1 MPGILYLVGTPIGNL
16 QDISPRALEALR
28 TADLIAAE
36 DTRQAL
42 KLLNHFGFKA
52 KLVSYHQHN
61 EEKRLP
67 ALLALLAAGH
77 AVALVSDAGMP
88 GISDPGEKLVRAAR
102 EAGFPVVPIPGP
114 SAFLLA
120 LAASGLPT
128 GEFHFVGFLPRRNRP
143 RKELL
148 ARLAAEPATLVF
160 YEAPHRLAR
169 TLAELRN
176 ALGGERRVVVA
187 RELTKIH
194 EEFWRGSLAEAAA
207 HFGANPVRGEI
218 TLVVAGRRAEPE
230 VVPAVPLDEAVLR
243 IEKRLQEGQSLLGA
257 VRSVAEETGLPK
269 NELYRRYLAA
279 KKNSS
284 QRE

>member
-1 MPGILYLVGTPIGNL
+1 MPGVLYLVGTPIGNL
-16 QDISPRALEALR
+16 KDISPRALEALR
-28 TADLIAAE
+28 AADLIAAE
-36 DTRQAL
+36 DTRQTL
-42 KLLNHFGFKA
+42 KLLNHFGLKA

-67 ALLALLAAGH
+67 ELLALLAEGRV
-77 AVALVSDAGMP
+77 VALVADAGMP

-128 GEFHFVGFLPRRNRP
+128 GEFHFVGFLPRRNKA

-148 ARLAAEPATLVF
+148 ARLAVEPATLVL

-169 TLAELRN
+169 TLAELHE
-176 ALGGERRVVVA
+176 ALGGEREVVVA

-218 TLVVAGRRAEPE
+218 TLVIAGRGAEQE
-230 VVPAVPLDEAVLR
+230 AVPAVPPEEAVAR
-243 IEKRLQEGQSLLGA
+243 IERRLQEGEGLLRA
-257 VRSVAEETGLPK
+257 VRNVAEETGLPK
-269 NELYRRYLAA
+269 NELYRRYLA

-284 QRE
+284 QQE